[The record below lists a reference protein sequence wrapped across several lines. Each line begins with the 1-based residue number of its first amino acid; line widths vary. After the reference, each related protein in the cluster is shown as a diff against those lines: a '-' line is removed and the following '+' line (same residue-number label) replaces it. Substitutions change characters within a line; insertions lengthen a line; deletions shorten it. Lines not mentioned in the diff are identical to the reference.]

1 MSILI
6 KNNNPAFEMTVLI
19 LTPLPLEYDA
29 ASPYLTGK
37 RETMIEEAAAYEVGN
52 FVGKYHTY
60 AVVVRERLF
69 NCKL

>member
-1 MSILI
+1 MNTL
-6 KNNNPAFEMTVLI
+6 

-29 ASPYLTGK
+29 VSQHLTGK

-60 AVVVRERLF
+60 AVVVRGASLIGIIIAKILERLF